1 MKECLFV
8 LIFHEKE
15 NEWPKKKLK
24 DIQIKDTKQKSL
36 VEVKLLLRE
45 TAIEMARSM
54 ETKPN
59 QSLSSIIARIIK
71 ERYQTINNNGDCDE
85 QSVPR
90 NQKQQLQ

>member
-1 MKECLFV
+1 MNDPIILKE
-8 LIFHEKE
+8 
-15 NEWPKKKLK
+15 
-24 DIQIKDTKQKSL
+24 IQIKDTKQKSL
-36 VEVKLLLRE
+36 VEVKLLLRQ

-71 ERYQTINNNGDCDE
+71 ERYQTNKYNGEYDE

-90 NQKQQLQ
+90 NQK

>member
-1 MKECLFV
+1 MNDP
-8 LIFHEKE
+8 I
-15 NEWPKKKLK
+15 KLK

-36 VEVKLLLRE
+36 VEVKLLLRQ

-71 ERYQTINNNGDCDE
+71 ERYQTIKYNGDYEE

-90 NQKQQLQ
+90 NQK

>member
-1 MKECLFV
+1 MKRRMNDP
-8 LIFHEKE
+8 I
-15 NEWPKKKLK
+15 KLK

-36 VEVKLLLRE
+36 VEVKLLLRQ

-71 ERYQTINNNGDCDE
+71 ERYQRIKTNGDYDE
-85 QSVPR
+85 QSFHR

>member
-1 MKECLFV
+1 MKRRMNE
-8 LIFHEKE
+8 LI
-15 NEWPKKKLK
+15 KLK
-24 DIQIKDTKQKSL
+24 DNQIKDTKQKSL

-71 ERYQTINNNGDCDE
+71 ERHQAIKYKGDYEE
-85 QSVPR
+85 QSVLR
-90 NQKQQLQ
+90 NQK

>member
-1 MKECLFV
+1 MNDP
-8 LIFHEKE
+8 I
-15 NEWPKKKLK
+15 KLK

-71 ERYQTINNNGDCDE
+71 ERYQTIKTNGDYDE
-85 QSVPR
+85 QSFPR

>member
-1 MKECLFV
+1 MNDP
-8 LIFHEKE
+8 I
-15 NEWPKKKLK
+15 KLK
-24 DIQIKDTKQKSL
+24 EIQIKDTKQKSL

-71 ERYQTINNNGDCDE
+71 ERYQTIKYNGEYDE
-85 QSVPR
+85 QSVHR
-90 NQKQQLQ
+90 NQKQQQQ

>member
-1 MKECLFV
+1 MNDP
-8 LIFHEKE
+8 I
-15 NEWPKKKLK
+15 KLK

-45 TAIEMARSM
+45 TASEMARSM

-59 QSLSSIIARIIK
+59 QSLSSIIAEIIK
-71 ERYQTINNNGDCDE
+71 ERYQTIKYNGDYDE

>member
-1 MKECLFV
+1 MRDL
-8 LIFHEKE
+8 LY
-15 NEWPKKKLK
+15 LK
-24 DIQIKDTKQKSL
+24 DNQIKDTKQKSL

-59 QSLSSIIARIIK
+59 QSLSSIIAGIIK
-71 ERYQTINNNGDCDE
+71 ERYQTIKYNGEYE

-90 NQKQQLQ
+90 NQK

>member
-1 MKECLFV
+1 MNDP
-8 LIFHEKE
+8 I
-15 NEWPKKKLK
+15 KLK

-36 VEVKLLLRE
+36 VEMKLLLRQ

-59 QSLSSIIARIIK
+59 QSLSSIIAEIIK
-71 ERYQTINNNGDCDE
+71 ERYQTIKYNGDYEE

-90 NQKQQLQ
+90 NQK

>member
-1 MKECLFV
+1 MKRRM
-8 LIFHEKE
+8 
-15 NEWPKKKLK
+15 NERLNLK
-24 DIQIKDTKQKSL
+24 DNQIKDTKQKSL

-71 ERYQTINNNGDCDE
+71 VRYQTNKYNGDYEE

-90 NQKQQLQ
+90 NPK

>member
-1 MKECLFV
+1 MNDR
-8 LIFHEKE
+8 I
-15 NEWPKKKLK
+15 KLK

-59 QSLSSIIARIIK
+59 QSLSSIIAGIIK
-71 ERYQTINNNGDCDE
+71 ERYLSIKTKGE
-85 QSVPR
+85 HEPSVHR
-90 NQKQQLQ
+90 NQK

>member
-1 MKECLFV
+1 M
-8 LIFHEKE
+8 
-15 NEWPKKKLK
+15 NELLKLK
-24 DIQIKDTKQKSL
+24 DNQIKDTKQKSL

-71 ERYQTINNNGDCDE
+71 ERYQTIKTKGENE
-85 QSVPR
+85 QSVHR
-90 NQKQQLQ
+90 NQKQLQK

>member
-1 MKECLFV
+1 MNDP
-8 LIFHEKE
+8 I
-15 NEWPKKKLK
+15 KLK

-71 ERYQTINNNGDCDE
+71 ERYQTIKYNGDYEE
-85 QSVPR
+85 QSVHR

>member
-1 MKECLFV
+1 MKRRMNDP
-8 LIFHEKE
+8 I
-15 NEWPKKKLK
+15 KLK
-24 DIQIKDTKQKSL
+24 EIQIKDTKQKSL

-71 ERYQTINNNGDCDE
+71 ERYQTIKYNGDYDE
-85 QSVPR
+85 QSVH
-90 NQKQQLQ
+90 

>member
-1 MKECLFV
+1 MKRRM
-8 LIFHEKE
+8 
-15 NEWPKKKLK
+15 NERLNLK
-24 DIQIKDTKQKSL
+24 DNQIKDTKQKSL

-71 ERYQTINNNGDCDE
+71 ERYQSIKTKGEHE
-85 QSVPR
+85 QSVHR
-90 NQKQQLQ
+90 NQK

>member
-1 MKECLFV
+1 MNDP
-8 LIFHEKE
+8 I
-15 NEWPKKKLK
+15 KLK

-45 TAIEMARSM
+45 TAIKMARSM

-71 ERYQTINNNGDCDE
+71 ERYQTIKYNGDYDE
-85 QSVPR
+85 QSFHR

>member
-1 MKECLFV
+1 MNDP
-8 LIFHEKE
+8 I
-15 NEWPKKKLK
+15 KLK

-59 QSLSSIIARIIK
+59 QSLSSIIAGIIK
-71 ERYQTINNNGDCDE
+71 ERYLSIKTKGEHE
-85 QSVPR
+85 QSVHR
-90 NQKQQLQ
+90 NQK

>member
-1 MKECLFV
+1 MNDPIILKE
-8 LIFHEKE
+8 
-15 NEWPKKKLK
+15 
-24 DIQIKDTKQKSL
+24 IQIKDTKQKSL

-71 ERYQTINNNGDCDE
+71 ERYQSIKFKGDYEE
-85 QSVPR
+85 QSVLR
-90 NQKQQLQ
+90 NQK

>member
-1 MKECLFV
+1 MNDP
-8 LIFHEKE
+8 I
-15 NEWPKKKLK
+15 KLK

-71 ERYQTINNNGDCDE
+71 ERYQTIKYNGDYDE
-85 QSVPR
+85 QSVLR
-90 NQKQQLQ
+90 NQK